1 MHGDGLP
8 LKLPIH
14 FNDFFIAKNTRLKL
28 VSTQF
33 RFRVTFK
40 CFQFPKQ
47 ASTEIYTH
55 TQNVHLLKTLFCPDD
70 YLTFYP
76 IIFLFLKIITPFA
89 CAFKRIKKIRRKN
102 NPTMKDIRPATGFMF
117 QFSTTFKLKQNV
129 NFSCPGSI
137 NWRRI
142 GIE

>member
-89 CAFKRIKKIRRKN
+89 CAFKRIKKNPKKK
-102 NPTMKDIRPATGFMF
+102 NPTIKNIDVPFGNWFY
-117 QFSTTFKLKQNV
+117 V
-129 NFSCPGSI
+129 SI
-137 NWRRI
+137 
-142 GIE
+142 

>member
-40 CFQFPKQ
+40 NVFNSRSRLQQKY
-47 ASTEIYTH
+47 IYTH
-55 TQNVHLLKTLFCPDD
+55 TQNVHRLLKTLFCPDD

-89 CAFKRIKKIRRKN
+89 CAFKRIKKNLKKK
-102 NPTMKDIRPATGFMF
+102 NPTIKDIWPATGFMF
-117 QFSTTFKLKQNV
+117 QFSTTFK
-129 NFSCPGSI
+129 
-137 NWRRI
+137 
-142 GIE
+142 

>member
-1 MHGDGLP
+1 MRMDGLP

-89 CAFKRIKKIRRKN
+89 CAFKRIKKIRRKK
-102 NPTMKDIRPATGFMF
+102 NPTIKNIDVPFGNWFY
-117 QFSTTFKLKQNV
+117 V
-129 NFSCPGSI
+129 SI
-137 NWRRI
+137 
-142 GIE
+142 